1 MNNMFFPGISLSN
14 LNGILLCMLFVTLIK
29 FKKKAKDVAEFGNK
43 IMQNPPDGIKFIG
56 SYWTLGRF
64 DSVWI
69 FEAPSEKE
77 AMKLGI
83 DIGEVAQ
90 SQTLV
95 ALPREEAVKLL

>member
-1 MNNMFFPGISLSN
+1 
-14 LNGILLCMLFVTLIK
+14 MLFVTLIK
-29 FKKKAKDVAEFGNK
+29 FKKRAKEVVEAGDRILQNLPAGVK
-43 IMQNPPDGIKFIG
+43 IIG

-77 AMKLGI
+77 AMKLGL

-90 SQTLV
+90 SQTLT
-95 ALPREEAVKLL
+95 ALPRDEAIKLL